1 MLLSIRAI
9 LINFLII
16 VAFWTKSVRLPI
28 RTIAL
33 EETVQVI
40 NVREPSLTV
49 LLLNPIKPTA
59 IIIKDSIAV
68 LYLLLTITLI

>member
-9 LINFLII
+9 LINSLII
-16 VAFWTKSVRLPI
+16 AVFSTKSVRLPI

-33 EETVQVI
+33 EETVPVI

-49 LLLNPIKPTA
+49 LLLKPIKP
-59 IIIKDSIAV
+59 IVIIKDSIAV

>member
-9 LINFLII
+9 LINSLII
-16 VAFWTKSVRLPI
+16 AAFSTKLVRLPI

-33 EETVQVI
+33 EETVPVI

-49 LLLNPIKPTA
+49 LLLKPIKP
-59 IIIKDSIAV
+59 IVIIKDSTAV

>member
-9 LINFLII
+9 LINSLII
-16 VAFWTKSVRLPI
+16 AVFSTKLVRLPI

-33 EETVQVI
+33 EETVPVI

-49 LLLNPIKPTA
+49 LLLKPIKPTV
-59 IIIKDSIAV
+59 IIKDSTAV

>member
-1 MLLSIRAI
+1 MLLSIRAM
-9 LINFLII
+9 LINSLII
-16 VAFWTKSVRLPI
+16 VVFSTKSVRLPI

-33 EETVQVI
+33 EETVPVI

-49 LLLNPIKPTA
+49 LLLKPMKPTV
-59 IIIKDSIAV
+59 IIKDSIAV

>member
-16 VAFWTKSVRLPI
+16 VAFWTKLVRLPI

-33 EETVQVI
+33 EETV
-40 NVREPSLTV
+40 
-49 LLLNPIKPTA
+49 
-59 IIIKDSIAV
+59 
-68 LYLLLTITLI
+68 